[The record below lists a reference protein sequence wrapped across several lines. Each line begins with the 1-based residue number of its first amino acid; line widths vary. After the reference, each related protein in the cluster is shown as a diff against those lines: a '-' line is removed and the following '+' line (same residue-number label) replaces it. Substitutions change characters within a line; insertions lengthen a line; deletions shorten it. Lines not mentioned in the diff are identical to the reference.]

1 MKRVK
6 IVVLMENTSCRED
19 IICEHGLSIYIESGD
34 AKILFD
40 AGQTGAFAE
49 NAAALG
55 VDLAAVDFAVL
66 SHGHYDHGGGLAKF
80 LEINKRAPVYLHRAA
95 VDPHFNAAGKYIGLD
110 QALMGSGRLV
120 FTQAQWEIAPGITL
134 DSCAY
139 GELGD
144 LVEDGGMTFEEAEIR
159 KAEDFRHE
167 QYLIIEEAGKRIV
180 FSGCSHK
187 GICGIA
193 GWLRADV
200 LVGGFHLM
208 RVEAE
213 DKLREAAEVLLG
225 YDTVCYTG
233 HCTGEKQFAY
243 MKGIMGDRLLAI
255 SAGMTLEL

>member
-1 MKRVK
+1 MKHVK

-110 QALMGSGRLV
+110 RALMGSGRLV

-139 GELGD
+139 GELG
-144 LVEDGGMTFEEAEIR
+144 L
-159 KAEDFRHE
+159 
-167 QYLIIEEAGKRIV
+167 
-180 FSGCSHK
+180 
-187 GICGIA
+187 
-193 GWLRADV
+193 
-200 LVGGFHLM
+200 
-208 RVEAE
+208 
-213 DKLREAAEVLLG
+213 
-225 YDTVCYTG
+225 
-233 HCTGEKQFAY
+233 
-243 MKGIMGDRLLAI
+243 
-255 SAGMTLEL
+255 